1 MPNSTTSSQ
10 GPTSKKRKVNRSGLD
25 GNPLSKDLQLRA
37 LKVSQVTLNRYLHS
51 IQVFEQ
57 WCSEHRHVSQRASLD
72 SRVNA
77 YLTHLYEE
85 DAEITVASY
94 LIYGLQ
100 LLRCK
105 IPKEQFLVES
115 KQSLA
120 GWRRQSPGKMRIPV
134 PEEFVYDLATLA
146 LEQRKL
152 DLAMLLVI
160 QFDGYLRPSEA
171 LTLTVQHLNRPQ
183 GKRYP
188 HWSLIIAPST
198 LGQTTKTGKSDD
210 SILLGDHSQ
219 NRWIRECLRLW
230 SQTKT
235 DRLFPDIT
243 LNAYERWCQQSCDT
257 LQYKSRCVMPH
268 VVRHAAASNDRYHQR
283 RTLLEI
289 QKRGRWQAKA
299 SVSRYEKHALLLSS
313 WRQAADRR
321 RKTIETRSQKFIE
334 VSQTTVRLT
343 AKIRTSQSMNGNGQH
358 TSNLTAWI

>member
-77 YLTHLYEE
+77 YLAHLYEE

-160 QFDGYLRPSEA
+160 QLDGYLRPSEA
-171 LTLTVQHLNRPQ
+171 WTLTVQHLNRPQ

-188 HWSLIIAPST
+188 HWSLFIAPST
-198 LGQTTKTGKSDD
+198 LGETTKTCKSDD

-243 LNAYERWCQQSCDT
+243 LNAYERWCPTWSGMQLLATTAITSVALCWR
-257 LQYKSRCVMPH
+257 YKN
-268 VVRHAAASNDRYHQR
+268 AEDGKQR
-283 RTLLEI
+283 RLCLAMRNMRSCFPPGG
-289 QKRGRWQAKA
+289 KRLIDDGRP
-299 SVSRYEKHALLLSS
+299 SRPDL
-313 WRQAADRR
+313 
-321 RKTIETRSQKFIE
+321 RS
-334 VSQTTVRLT
+334 L
-343 AKIRTSQSMNGNGQH
+343 
-358 TSNLTAWI
+358 